1 MRNKGNKQ
9 GLRAEEPLFYT
20 PEWFAEK
27 PQAKS
32 ESPHGKLLIA
42 SCQSGTY
49 LANKVVGIYRQKL
62 REAGSEGQVEFLE
75 DIDFQF
81 SDSEAG
87 VRLSSDVSGK
97 DVYLFQALF
106 DAQSNSNINH
116 NLMAFLIA
124 VRAFREWGANRV
136 TGILPYLA
144 YARQEKPTKFKR
156 EPTTAKLVA
165 ELCIA
170 AGIDRLVTWNPH
182 YGSIHGFFGK
192 VPVDAL
198 EPLKMFVSLFK
209 QFESREDVIAVAPDA
224 GASKF
229 VTHFSRRLNLNSA
242 VASKHRPSHDKAVVS
257 EVIGNFS
264 GKRIAIL
271 VDDMIS
277 TGGTIYS
284 LTQKLVAE
292 TDIEQIFVC
301 VSHNLCLPIALE
313 RFTELNRGGYLSKL
327 FVTNSIPQSDNFQAQ
342 SFLAVQDLSESF
354 TNVINRIHYNQA
366 VADLF
371 KI

>member
-1 MRNKGNKQ
+1 MSNTSNNQ
-9 GLRAEEPLFYT
+9 TLNAEVPLFYT

-27 PQAKS
+27 PMVKS
-32 ESPHGKLLIA
+32 GSPHGKLLIA
-42 SCQSGTY
+42 SCRSGTY
-49 LANKVVGIYRQKL
+49 IASNVVNLYRQKL
-62 REAGSEGQVEFLE
+62 IERGSAGQIEFLE
-75 DIDFQF
+75 DVDFQF
-81 SDSEAG
+81 SDSEVG
-87 VRLSSDVSGK
+87 VRLDMDVSGK

-106 DAQSNSNINH
+106 DTHSKYGIDH

-156 EPTTAKLVA
+156 EPTTAKLIA

-170 AGIDRLVTWNPH
+170 SGIDRLVTWNPH

-192 VPVDAL
+192 VPVEAL
-198 EPLKMFVSLFK
+198 EPLRMFVSLFK
-209 QFESREDVIAVAPDA
+209 QFKGREDVIAVAPDA

-242 VASKHRPSHDKAVVS
+242 VASKHRPSHDKAVIS
-257 EVIGNFS
+257 EIIGDFT

-277 TGGTIYS
+277 TGGTVYS
-284 LTQKLVAE
+284 LAQKLIAE
-292 TDIEQIFVC
+292 TGIEQIYVC
-301 VSHNLCLPIALE
+301 VSHNLCLPIALD
-313 RFTELNRGGYLSKL
+313 RFSELHQKGNLKKL
-327 FVTNSIPQSDNFQAQ
+327 IATNSIPQSDDFRDQP
-342 SFLAVQDLSESF
+342 FLEIQDLSEPL
-354 TNVINRIHYNQA
+354 TMVINRIHYNQA
-366 VADLF
+366 VTELF
-371 KI
+371 RI